1 MAMLAIGA
9 GIAAAGSIA
18 GGAIAA
24 GGASAAGAAAG
35 AAGQKAYQ
43 NALNQRKSN
52 ESLAAPYTAGGW
64 AGQNALLQALGL
76 GHLTPMDERV
86 GEDTYG
92 FTRLDN
98 SNTAADRTNALNNF
112 QTSPG
117 YQFRVDQGVKALDRS
132 AAAKGGLFSGAQG
145 KAITDYG
152 QNQGSQ
158 EWSNYISQLFGLTGQ
173 GASVTNATNSAD
185 TTAMD
190 VGNSLGFQG
199 AMGQASSYSNAANAL
214 ASGIS
219 KGANTIGSAV
229 SSYGMS
235 TPSMSKV

>member
-1 MAMLAIGA
+1 MIG
-9 GIAAAGSIA
+9 
-18 GGAIAA
+18 A
-24 GGASAAGAAAG
+24 GGASAAGNASAAAG
-35 AAGQKAYQ
+35 QGAFQ

-64 AGQNALLQALGL
+64 ASQNALLQALGL
-76 GHLTPMDERV
+76 GHLTPQDQAV
-86 GEDTYG
+86 GTDTYG

-98 SNTAADRTNALNNF
+98 SNPGTDRTNALTDF
-112 QTSPG
+112 QVSPG

-158 EWSNYISQLFGLTGQ
+158 EWGNYISQLMGLSGL
-173 GASVTNATNSAD
+173 GAGVTNATTGAD
-185 TTAMD
+185 TSATNI
-190 VGNSLGFQG
+190 GNSLAMQG

-214 ASGIS
+214 ANGIS
-219 KGANTIGSAV
+219 NAGKSLATAAPYFMAI
-229 SSYGMS
+229 
-235 TPSMSKV
+235 